1 MRLIDADRLIEILN
15 DWWFKA
21 RPSTYEPKEVK
32 AVLKITANVI
42 ENCIDIVNDRPTA
55 HYIDKVIDDF
65 KIRFFSE
72 LNNRVARPILSK
84 QLAPKFTIDDIRYIF
99 DEIAEQM
106 KRGAE

>member
-15 DWWFKA
+15 GWWFKV

-55 HYIDKVIDDF
+55 YDIDKVVEQLEGEI
-65 KIRFFSE
+65 E
-72 LNNRVARPILSK
+72 LVVKDYPL
-84 QLAPKFTIDDIRYIF
+84 QGRYIKKSRAI
-99 DEIAEQM
+99 EIVKADQEE
-106 KRGAE
+106 GAE